1 MVKVRAE
8 LVRDASGNI
17 DIDHWVRELVAVHG
31 ALDSDRVL
39 SGCRWLKSID
49 LTDAALLESGIELAE
64 LAAAMEL
71 DTESVLAALAYRVMR
86 SGAVTPGEVR
96 ARFGDVV
103 VGLVD
108 AVERMGAASVL
119 EMSNARL
126 QTSERRDQIENVRHM
141 LVAMLDDARVAVLK
155 LAERIVALRAAKLAP
170 EARRERIA
178 REAHLVFAPLANRLG
193 IWRLKWELE
202 DLALRYLAPDIYIS
216 IARQLSGRREERER
230 QVAGI
235 ASEVEARLLERDVS
249 AVVTGRAKHFYSIWR
264 KMQAKHVG
272 IDQVHDVRAVR
283 VLVDDIAACYAALGV
298 IHTAWRHVPSEFDDY
313 IAAPKENG
321 YRSIHTAV
329 VGPDGRTLEV
339 QIRTHEMHREAELGV
354 CAHWA
359 YKERDG
365 GNGSYAL
372 KMNWLRQVVD
382 QRHGQ
387 VPVSPLAASVEFG
400 EELRQLFHDE
410 RIFVS
415 TPKGHVVDLPAQATA
430 LDFAYRVHTEI
441 GHRCVG
447 AFVDGAP
454 VALDS
459 LLKSG
464 QRVEIVTHSDARP
477 ERAWLD
483 LHLGFARTARA
494 RQKLREWFRG
504 LGLEHNE
511 MAGRERLLT
520 LLARLCVPEPAR
532 AALGTVAAA
541 AGFDSAQALHVALGA
556 GDCQLLDVIDLIERH
571 CLREARDSTD
581 RGSLE
586 IELQAP
592 DRDGLLHDVV
602 RTLRALDTPLI
613 ANAGRVDPV
622 RHLVVMRLEVPVQSL
637 RQSALLIEMLG
648 RIEGVLDARVLDN

>member
-8 LVRDASGNI
+8 LVRDASGTI
-17 DIDHWVRELVAVHG
+17 DINHWVQELVAKHG
-31 ALDSDRVL
+31 ALDIGQVL
-39 SGCRWLKSID
+39 SACHWLKSVD
-49 LTDAALLESGIELAE
+49 GADAALLESGIELAE

-71 DTESVLAALAYRVMR
+71 DTESVLAALSYRVVR
-86 SGAVTPGEVR
+86 SGTATPAEIG
-96 ARFGDVV
+96 ARFGEVV
-103 VGLVD
+103 VSLVE

-126 QTSERRDQIENVRHM
+126 QTSERRDQVENVRHM

-170 EARRERIA
+170 EARRQRIA

-235 ASEVEARLLERDVS
+235 ALEVEARLRERGLS
-249 AVVTGRAKHFYSIWR
+249 AAVTGRAKHFYSIWR

-283 VLVDDIAACYAALGV
+283 VLVEDIAACYAALGI
-298 IHTAWRHVPSEFDDY
+298 IHTAWRHIPSEFDDY

-359 YKERDG
+359 YKERDD
-365 GNGSYAL
+365 GNPSYAL

-400 EELRQLFHDE
+400 EELQQLFQEE
-410 RIFVS
+410 RIFVY

-447 AFVDGAP
+447 ALVDG
-454 VALDS
+454 VAVPLDAA
-459 LLKSG
+459 LRSG
-464 QRVEIVTHSDARP
+464 QRVEILTQKEAQP
-477 ERAWLD
+477 ERVWLD
-483 LHLGFARTARA
+483 LHLGFTRTARA
-494 RQKLREWFRG
+494 RQKVREWFRG
-504 LGLEHNE
+504 LATEQNE
-511 MAGRERLLT
+511 TAGRKRLDT
-520 LLARLCVPEPAR
+520 LLAQLCLHVPEPAALR
-532 AALGTVAAA
+532 AVAAA

-556 GDCQLLDVIDLIERH
+556 GDCQLLDVIDLIERQGGSAAH
-571 CLREARDSTD
+571 GATD
-581 RGSLE
+581 HKSLE
-586 IELQAP
+586 VQLEAP

-602 RTLRALDTPLI
+602 GALRALDIPLI
-613 ANAGRVDPV
+613 ANSGRVDPV
-622 RHLVVMRLEVPVQSL
+622 RQLVVMRLEVPAQSL
-637 RQSALLIEMLG
+637 RQSARLIERLS
-648 RIEGVLDARVLDN
+648 RIEGVLDVRVLDN